1 MPRRANALTPNEP
14 EIKESEKQ
22 KTVSPR
28 KRTSRPKEVR
38 RAESGRPAAEVGSA
52 SKSRSRTSVL
62 VKNSVDADD
71 DSDRLSNKVEAA
83 TQLFK
88 N

>member
-52 SKSRSRTSVL
+52 SK
-62 VKNSVDADD
+62 
-71 DSDRLSNKVEAA
+71 
-83 TQLFK
+83 
-88 N
+88 